1 VSPRAAAL
9 IAIAVGGAIG
19 ALGRAGLG
27 ASLPAIRWPVAT
39 LIANLVGTVLLAA
52 LAALIAF
59 RPHLPHWL
67 HPLVA
72 VGFCGSLTTF
82 SAMQVEALVLMR
94 AGMSADAIL
103 YVATSVLLGLVAA
116 VATRRAVQAVTP

>member
-1 VSPRAAAL
+1 VSSRAAAL
-9 IAIAVGGAIG
+9 IAIAIGGAIG

-27 ASLPAIRWPVAT
+27 SALPAGRWPIAT
-39 LIANLVGTVLLAA
+39 LLANIAGTVLLAV

-59 RPHLPHWL
+59 RPRLPGWL

-94 AGMSADAIL
+94 AGMSADAVA
-103 YVATSVLLGLVAA
+103 YVTTSVVLGLIAA
-116 VATRRAVQAVTP
+116 VAARRAVQVATR

>member
-27 ASLPAIRWPVAT
+27 AALPATSWPVAT

-82 SAMQVEALVLMR
+82 SAMQVEALLLMR
-94 AGMSADAIL
+94 AGMSADAVL

-116 VATRRAVQAVTP
+116 VATRRAVQAVAR

>member
-27 ASLPAIRWPVAT
+27 AALPATRWPVAT
-39 LIANLVGTVLLAA
+39 LVANVAGTVVLAVLAA
-52 LAALIAF
+52 FIAF
-59 RPHLPHWL
+59 RPRLPHWL

-94 AGMSADAIL
+94 AGMSADAVL
-103 YVATSVLLGLVAA
+103 YVATSVVLGLVAA
-116 VATRRAVQAVTP
+116 LAGRRAVEVAVR

>member
-9 IAIAVGGAIG
+9 IAIAIGGAIG
-19 ALGRAGLG
+19 ALGRAGLVE
-27 ASLPAIRWPVAT
+27 ALPATRWPVAT
-39 LIANLVGTVLLAA
+39 LLANVVGTLLLAV

-59 RPHLPHWL
+59 RPRLPHWL

-82 SAMQVEALVLMR
+82 SAMQVEAVLLMR
-94 AGMSADAIL
+94 AGMSTDAVL
-103 YVATSVLLGLVAA
+103 YVATSVVLGLVAA
-116 VATRRAVQAVTP
+116 VAGRRAVQVAGR